1 MDGPYIFDLESNSNG
16 YDSGLDLFA
25 PNSPIRKTYSG
36 SNDSP
41 VTKSS
46 LVHDKQIDQI
56 ITRLHEPRPSS
67 LRLITSFPSSS
78 ITSPSI
84 SDDSDSSS
92 CLSITP
98 SMIPEDCPCKCG
110 SFRGSC
116 LALTLP
122 PSPLHFW
129 VRGTE
134 GEPAQHLFVNDAQQF
149 ETMQRIELQN
159 TLQEVHVR
167 LDRLRETKSP
177 PRSIRP
183 WSEPK
188 MPPII
193 LDVPDGSASTSEAQ
207 SSDRP
212 STSHTTA
219 NTKVSPLTQCGGP
232 QQHGKIQNKTTTEA
246 WNHPNPM
253 NDKDDKIPLRINPRH
268 HYPLQS
274 KAPKSPNK
282 TTSPVNA
289 PQPRRLS
296 KRASRTRMPPS
307 LSKSKIKQRSPMTMK
322 TATKPTTLLTPGTTR
337 HLRPPSSPIM
347 KLCGRPSR
355 RPRHERSSSPKRQR
369 GSYDDIEDGEEE
381 PQPKKRQ

>member
-1 MDGPYIFDLESNSNG
+1 MEGPYIFDLESNSNG

-25 PNSPIRKTYSG
+25 PSSPKRKTFND

-46 LVHDKQIDQI
+46 LVHDKQIDHI
-56 ITRLHEPRPSS
+56 INRLHEPRPSS

-84 SDDSDSSS
+84 SDSDSSS

-134 GEPAQHLFVNDAQQF
+134 GEPAQHLFVNDVQQF
-149 ETMQRIELQN
+149 ENVQKIELQN

-183 WSEPK
+183 WSEPEI
-188 MPPII
+188 PLATI
-193 LDVPDGSASTSEAQ
+193 DVSNGSASGSKAQ
-207 SSDRP
+207 SSGCP
-212 STSHTTA
+212 LTSHTTS
-219 NTKVSPLTQCGGP
+219 NTEVSLLSRCEGT
-232 QQHGKIQNKTTTEA
+232 QQHCKHQDKTIPEA
-246 WNHPNPM
+246 RSHPSHT
-253 NDKDDKIPLRINPRH
+253 DDLDDKIPLTINPRH

-274 KAPKSPNK
+274 KPTKSTTK
-282 TTSPVNA
+282 TTSPINA
-289 PQPRRLS
+289 PEPPRLS

-307 LSKSKIKQRSPMTMK
+307 PSKSKTKQRSPMTIK
-322 TATKPTTLLTPGTTR
+322 TATKTARLPTPSTTR
-337 HLRPPSSPIM
+337 HLRPPSSPTM
-347 KLCGRPSR
+347 KFGGKQSR
-355 RPRHERSSSPKRQR
+355 RGRHERSSSPKRQR
-369 GSYDDIEDGEEE
+369 GSDDGIEEEEEE

>member
-1 MDGPYIFDLESNSNG
+1 MDAPYIFDLESNSNG
-16 YDSGLDLFA
+16 YDSGLGLYS
-25 PNSPIRKTYSG
+25 PNSPKRKTYNG

-46 LVHDKQIDQI
+46 LVHDKQIDHI
-56 ITRLHEPRPSS
+56 INRLHEPRPSA

-78 ITSPSI
+78 ITSPCI
-84 SDDSDSSS
+84 SDSDSSS

-134 GEPAQHLFVNDAQQF
+134 GEPAQHLFINDVQQF
-149 ETMQRIELQN
+149 ETVQKIELQN

-183 WSEPK
+183 WSEPEI
-188 MPPII
+188 PPTI
-193 LDVPDGSASTSEAQ
+193 LDVPNASASSSEAQ
-207 SSDRP
+207 SFDGP
-212 STSHTTA
+212 STSHTIS
-219 NTKVSPLTQCGGP
+219 NTKRRGLSRHGGLHQDCKHQEKTNPKARIHSSPT
-232 QQHGKIQNKTTTEA
+232 
-246 WNHPNPM
+246 
-253 NDKDDKIPLRINPRH
+253 NDLDDKVPLRMNPRH
-268 HYPLQS
+268 HHPLQS
-274 KAPKSPNK
+274 KPTKAPIK
-282 TTSPVNA
+282 TTSTINA
-289 PQPRRLS
+289 PEPPRLS
-296 KRASRTRMPPS
+296 KRASRTCMPPS
-307 LSKSKIKQRSPMTMK
+307 LNKSKTKQRSPMSTK
-322 TATKPTTLLTPGTTR
+322 TATKTATLRTPSTTR
-337 HLRPPSSPIM
+337 HLRPPSFPTM
-347 KLCGRPSR
+347 ELRCKPRR
-355 RPRHERSSSPKRQR
+355 RPRHERSASPKRQR
-369 GSYDDIEDGEEE
+369 GSDDEIVDEEEE

>member
-25 PNSPIRKTYSG
+25 PNSPKRKTFNS

-46 LVHDKQIDQI
+46 LVHDKQIDHI
-56 ITRLHEPRPSS
+56 ITQLHQPRPSS
-67 LRLITSFPSSS
+67 LKLITSFPSSS

-84 SDDSDSSS
+84 SDSDSSS

-134 GEPAQHLFVNDAQQF
+134 GEPAQHLFINDVQQF
-149 ETMQRIELQN
+149 ETVQKIELQN

-183 WSEPK
+183 WSEPEI
-188 MPPII
+188 PPTT
-193 LDVPDGSASTSEAQ
+193 LDVPNRSASSYEAE
-207 SSDRP
+207 SPDCL
-212 STSHTTA
+212 STSHTTSI
-219 NTKVSPLTQCGGP
+219 TEVSPLSRCGGP
-232 QQHGKIQNKTTTEA
+232 QQRCKYQDKTTLEA
-246 WNHPNPM
+246 RNHSSPS
-253 NDKDDKIPLRINPRH
+253 NDLDDKMPMRINPRH
-268 HYPLQS
+268 HYPLQ
-274 KAPKSPNK
+274 PKSTKPRTK
-282 TTSPVNA
+282 TTSPINA
-289 PQPRRLS
+289 PEPPRVS
-296 KRASRTRMPPS
+296 TRASRTRMPPS
-307 LSKSKIKQRSPMTMK
+307 PSKLKTRQRSPMTMNTTTK
-322 TATKPTTLLTPGTTR
+322 TATLLNPCTTR
-337 HLRPPSSPIM
+337 RLRPPSSPTM
-347 KLCGRPSR
+347 ELCGKPSR
-355 RPRHERSSSPKRQR
+355 RPRHVRSSSPKRQR
-369 GSYDDIEDGEEE
+369 GSHDDIEDEEE
-381 PQPKKRQ
+381 ERQPKKR

>member
-1 MDGPYIFDLESNSNG
+1 MEGPYIFDLESNSNG

-25 PNSPIRKTYSG
+25 PNSPKRKTYNG
-36 SNDSP
+36 SDDSP

-46 LVHDKQIDQI
+46 LVHDKQIDHI

-84 SDDSDSSS
+84 SASDSSS

-134 GEPAQHLFVNDAQQF
+134 GEPAQHLFINDVQQF
-149 ETMQRIELQN
+149 ETVQKIELQN

-167 LDRLRETKSP
+167 LDRLRDTKSP

-183 WSEPK
+183 WSEPEI
-188 MPPII
+188 PSTI
-193 LDVPDGSASTSEAQ
+193 LDIPNRSASGSEAQ
-207 SSDRP
+207 SPDCP
-212 STSHTTA
+212 STSHPTS
-219 NTKVSPLTQCGGP
+219 NTKVSGLSRHGGLH
-232 QQHGKIQNKTTTEA
+232 QDCKHQNKTTPEA
-246 WNHPNPM
+246 RSHSSSTNAL
-253 NDKDDKIPLRINPRH
+253 DDKIPLRINPHH

-274 KAPKSPNK
+274 KPTDSPTKTTIPINAPKP
-282 TTSPVNA
+282 P
-289 PQPRRLS
+289 RLS
-296 KRASRTRMPPS
+296 KRASRTRIPSS
-307 LSKSKIKQRSPMTMK
+307 LSKSKTKQRSPMTMK
-322 TATKPTTLLTPGTTR
+322 TATKTATLPTPSTTR
-337 HLRPPSSPIM
+337 HLRPPSSPTM
-347 KLCGRPSR
+347 KSCGKQSR
-355 RPRHERSSSPKRQR
+355 RPRHARSSSPKRQR
-369 GSYDDIEDGEEE
+369 GSDDDTEDREEE

>member
-1 MDGPYIFDLESNSNG
+1 MDSPYIFDLESNTNG

-25 PNSPIRKTYSG
+25 PNSPKRKSFNG

-46 LVHDKQIDQI
+46 LAHNKQIDHI
-56 ITRLHEPRPSS
+56 INRLHEPRPSS

-78 ITSPSI
+78 ITSPCI
-84 SDDSDSSS
+84 SDSDSSS

-134 GEPAQHLFVNDAQQF
+134 GEPAQHLFINDVQQF
-149 ETMQRIELQN
+149 ETVQRIELQN

-183 WSEPK
+183 WSEPEI
-188 MPPII
+188 PPTI
-193 LDVPDGSASTSEAQ
+193 LNVPNASASSSEAQ
-207 SSDRP
+207 SFGCP
-212 STSHTTA
+212 STPHTTS
-219 NTKVSPLTQCGGP
+219 NTKVSGWSRHGGLH
-232 QQHGKIQNKTTTEA
+232 QDCKHQDKTTLKA
-246 WNHPNPM
+246 RRHSNPT
-253 NDKDDKIPLRINPRH
+253 NDLDDKIPLRINPRH
-268 HYPLQS
+268 HHPLQS
-274 KAPKSPNK
+274 KSTKSPTK
-282 TTSPVNA
+282 PPKPVNA
-289 PQPRRLS
+289 PEPRRLS

-307 LSKSKIKQRSPMTMK
+307 LSKSKTKQALPITRKMATK
-322 TATKPTTLLTPGTTR
+322 TATLPTPSTAR
-337 HLRPPSSPIM
+337 HLRPPSSPTM
-347 KLCGRPSR
+347 EMRCKPSR
-355 RPRHERSSSPKRQR
+355 RPRYERSSSPKRQR
-369 GSYDDIEDGEEE
+369 GSDDDIVDEKEE

>member
-1 MDGPYIFDLESNSNG
+1 MDCPYIFDLESNNNG

-25 PNSPIRKTYSG
+25 PNSPKRKTYNS

-46 LVHDKQIDQI
+46 LVNDKQIDHI

-84 SDDSDSSS
+84 SDSDSSS

-134 GEPAQHLFVNDAQQF
+134 GEPAQHLFINDVQQF
-149 ETMQRIELQN
+149 ETVQRIELQN

-188 MPPII
+188 MPPTT
-193 LDVPDGSASTSEAQ
+193 LDVPDGSASSSKASTSGC
-207 SSDRP
+207 P
-212 STSHTTA
+212 STSHTTS
-219 NTKVSPLTQCGGP
+219 NTEVSPLTQCGGS
-232 QQHGKIQNKTTTEA
+232 QQHCKHQDKTTTEA
-246 WNHPNPM
+246 RNYPNPM
-253 NDKDDKIPLRINPRH
+253 NDIDDKIPLRINPRH
-268 HYPLQS
+268 RYPLQS
-274 KAPKSPNK
+274 KPPKSPTK

-289 PQPRRLS
+289 PEPRRLS

-307 LSKSKIKQRSPMTMK
+307 LSKSKTKQRSPMTMK
-322 TATKPTTLLTPGTTR
+322 MATKTTLPTPSTTR
-337 HLRPPSSPIM
+337 HLRPPSSPTM
-347 KLCGRPSR
+347 RLCGKPSR

-381 PQPKKRQ
+381 PQPKKR

>member
-1 MDGPYIFDLESNSNG
+1 MDGPYIFDLESNNNG

-25 PNSPIRKTYSG
+25 QNSPKRKTYNG

-41 VTKSS
+41 VPKSS
-46 LVHDKQIDQI
+46 LAHDKQIDHI
-56 ITRLHEPRPSS
+56 INRLHEPRPSS

-78 ITSPSI
+78 ITSPCI
-84 SDDSDSSS
+84 SDSDSSS

-134 GEPAQHLFVNDAQQF
+134 GEPAQHLFINDVQQF
-149 ETMQRIELQN
+149 ETVQRIELQN

-183 WSEPK
+183 WSEPEI
-188 MPPII
+188 PPTT
-193 LDVPDGSASTSEAQ
+193 LDVPNGSASGSEAQ
-207 SSDRP
+207 SFGCP
-212 STSHTTA
+212 STSHTSSK
-219 NTKVSPLTQCGGP
+219 TKGSGLSRYGGL
-232 QQHGKIQNKTTTEA
+232 HRDCKHEHKTTLGARSHSSPT
-246 WNHPNPM
+246 NGLG
-253 NDKDDKIPLRINPRH
+253 DKIPLSNSPRH
-268 HYPLQS
+268 HYPLRS
-274 KAPKSPNK
+274 KPTKSPTK
-282 TTSPVNA
+282 THSLTNA
-289 PQPRRLS
+289 PEPPRLS

-307 LSKSKIKQRSPMTMK
+307 LSKSKTKQRSPMTMK
-322 TATKPTTLLTPGTTR
+322 TVTKTATLPAPSTTR
-337 HLRPPSSPIM
+337 HLRPPSSPTM
-347 KLCGRPSR
+347 KLCRKPSR
-355 RPRHERSSSPKRQR
+355 RSRHERSTSPKRQR
-369 GSYDDIEDGEEE
+369 GSDDDIVDEEEE

>member
-1 MDGPYIFDLESNSNG
+1 MDGPYIVDLESNSNG

-25 PNSPIRKTYSG
+25 QNSPKRKTYNG

-41 VTKSS
+41 VPKSS
-46 LVHDKQIDQI
+46 LAHDKQIDHI
-56 ITRLHEPRPSS
+56 INRLHEPRPSS

-78 ITSPSI
+78 ITSPCI
-84 SDDSDSSS
+84 SDSDSSS

-134 GEPAQHLFVNDAQQF
+134 GEPAQHLFINDVQQF
-149 ETMQRIELQN
+149 ETVQRIELQN

-177 PRSIRP
+177 PRCIRP
-183 WSEPK
+183 WSEPEI
-188 MPPII
+188 PPTT
-193 LDVPDGSASTSEAQ
+193 LDVPNGSASGSEAQ
-207 SSDRP
+207 SFASP
-212 STSHTTA
+212 SMSHTIS
-219 NTKVSPLTQCGGP
+219 NTKGSGLSRYGGLN
-232 QQHGKIQNKTTTEA
+232 QDCKHQHKTTVGARSRSNEL
-246 WNHPNPM
+246 
-253 NDKDDKIPLRINPRH
+253 DDKISLSNNPRH
-268 HYPLQS
+268 HYPLRS
-274 KAPKSPNK
+274 KPTKSPIK
-282 TTSPVNA
+282 MTSTINA
-289 PQPRRLS
+289 PEPPGLS

-307 LSKSKIKQRSPMTMK
+307 LNKSKTKQRSTVTTKTVTK
-322 TATKPTTLLTPGTTR
+322 TATRPTPSTTR
-337 HLRPPSSPIM
+337 HLGPPSSPTTKM
-347 KLCGRPSR
+347 CRKSSR
-355 RPRHERSSSPKRQR
+355 RLRHERSTSPKRQR
-369 GSYDDIEDGEEE
+369 GSDDDIVDEEEE